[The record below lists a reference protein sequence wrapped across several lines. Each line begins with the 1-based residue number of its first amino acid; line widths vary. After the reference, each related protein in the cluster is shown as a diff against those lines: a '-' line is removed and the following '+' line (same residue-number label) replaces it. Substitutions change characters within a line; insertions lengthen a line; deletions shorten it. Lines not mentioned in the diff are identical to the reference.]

1 MASPIDT
8 NAIVSGANTQRI
20 DDVNA
25 QGSSFD
31 NIPNDDQNRQW
42 FLSENTGSRKPISI
56 ANNAINNINASMG
69 VDGIANRILN
79 HIGA

>member
-1 MASPIDT
+1 VATPIDT
-8 NAIVSGANTQRI
+8 NSVVSGATAQRI

-25 QGSSFD
+25 QGSSID

-42 FLSENTGSRKPISI
+42 FLSENTGSRTPISV

-79 HIGA
+79 HIGV

>member
-8 NAIVSGANTQRI
+8 NSLVSGANTQRL
-20 DDVNA
+20 DDVSA
-25 QGSSFD
+25 QQSPAL
-31 NIPNDDQNRQW
+31 NIPNDDPNRQW
-42 FLSENTGSRKPISI
+42 FLSESTGSRTSISV